1 MKNSN
6 FITFI
11 LTGGGLWM
19 ALDTTNILM
28 ILGGVVVLIAFVFAV
43 MNDVIDKKEIKEI
56 KK

>member
-11 LTGGGLWM
+11 LTGGGVWI

-28 ILGGVVVLIAFVFAV
+28 ILGGVIVLIAFVFAV